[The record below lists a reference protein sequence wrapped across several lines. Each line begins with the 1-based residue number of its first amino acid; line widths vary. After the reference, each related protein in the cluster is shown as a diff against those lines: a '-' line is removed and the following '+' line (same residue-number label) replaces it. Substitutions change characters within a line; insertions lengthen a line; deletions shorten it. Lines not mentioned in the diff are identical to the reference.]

1 MKIPELNVLS
11 SNLQAVS
18 AAISQCHPD
27 SSETIQL
34 KKLNDM
40 NQSIISELQK
50 SNQRVSSMETEL
62 NQIKD
67 SHKHDFIKQ
76 IFIGIFCAIIGSVV
90 TVIIDRLIGL

>member
-1 MKIPELNVLS
+1 MEIPELNVLS
-11 SNLQAVS
+11 SNLRAVS
-18 AAISQCHPD
+18 AAVSQCHPD

-50 SNQRVSSMETEL
+50 SNQRVSSLETDL
-62 NQIKD
+62 NQIKN

-76 IFIGIFCAIIGSVV
+76 IFLGIFCAIIGSAA
-90 TVIIDRLIGL
+90 TVIIERLIGL